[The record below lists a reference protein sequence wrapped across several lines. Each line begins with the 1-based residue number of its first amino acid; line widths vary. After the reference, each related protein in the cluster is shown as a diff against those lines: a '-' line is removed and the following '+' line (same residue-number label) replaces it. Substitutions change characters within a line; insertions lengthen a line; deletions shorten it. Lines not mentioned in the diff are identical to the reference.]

1 MGFKVGDRVKVT
13 RLNRQNV
20 NFFATLK
27 YVIGSNDMYRLVDCS
42 NPNFTNTLVWK
53 DYINNLFGKDKEDY
67 YVLAEDEEPTLRWS
81 DGSSADGEIYKEE
94 EVQFSEE
101 TWGQAGKNLRSF
113 ENALNNDSNIEQ
125 RTELSDKG
133 VIIAHSIISN
143 RDGASFLSNHE
154 MIMWLKEIEEMH
166 GESISVKGWHLI
178 LDHVKDNLKGV
189 GG

>member
-1 MGFKVGDRVKVT
+1 MGLKVGDRVKVT

-27 YVIGSNDMYRLVDCS
+27 YANGSNDMYKLVDCS
-42 NPNFTNTLVWK
+42 NYNFTNALVWK
-53 DYINNLFGKDKEDY
+53 QYIDRFGVNKEDY
-67 YVLAEDEEPTLRWS
+67 YILAEEYTSTLRWS

-101 TWGQAGKNLRSF
+101 TWSQAGKNLRSF